1 MADGERPLSLSERL
15 DPGPE
20 GGLPAGPYGDLRR
33 ATARWAADGAEAAG
47 AFGEALL
54 DLDGPLGRSFALD
67 QPNVAGM
74 GVGAWGLMV
83 SDPGGLA
90 APEHGLKRMIGGGL
104 LGGLLEDD
112 EAPAEAEDDPDALAR
127 GADLLE
133 ALQRLDAAGAQLS
146 ESAPEGLR
154 DQVAALR
161 LDLRRRLTRE
171 RRLAPG
177 LDAALREVDRADP
190 TAPDALRARAT
201 PAEPDIPD
209 AVPARPS
216 AAALEDPYRASVDV
230 ALARE
235 PAPTDDAALEALRAR
250 IAETTAAALRHAPDS
265 AAGRAAVERARR
277 LLAEEVARS
286 GGRVDPTTAA
296 ARAALADRATRTP
309 RPAAASGVAPA
320 AGLPEVPIWSSRGDA
335 RQVVG
340 YLRADERTDA
350 LDRTDAHVRVPVPG
364 RKAPGWIDA
373 AHVREASAA
382 VAAAGRAPGA
392 LSRAL
397 RQVAGGLPSADLA
410 RLAALV
416 ARETGR
422 PISALLAEASEKPEV
437 AKAPRRARGAAGP
450 AAPSVPAGAPI
461 TIGKVDVTGLESRH
475 GARAAAL
482 LNAALAQLPDV
493 LEGRLSDPSRRA
505 LLTRRLGRLPVDLDL
520 DVADGDVRA
529 RGRVIADRI
538 ADALLSARAA
548 RVESLDLGLQLRASD
563 EGTPTQLLGAL
574 QAGDP
579 ETVGEALRGEGRTLD
594 GTVRGRLA
602 NFFGHDFGQ
611 ARVFA
616 GPMAGA
622 LARAVAAEA
631 FTHGQMVFFDPKH
644 FRPDTARGEALLAH
658 ELTHTGQADDRDAR
672 LKEAEAIAAERAYLG
687 WLQGDGAPFA
697 AELDDPLDVTAPEA
711 AQAADVASLGALRAR
726 EGRSRSGNEGPRK
739 DTEQHEE
746 RVAQVLDRV
755 QEMLVAQGLSEE
767 ERIGVLKRIF
777 SGPI

>member
-20 GGLPAGPYGDLRR
+20 GEVAAGPYGDLRR
-33 ATARWAADGAEAAG
+33 ATARWAADGSEAAG
-47 AFGEALL
+47 AFAEALL

-90 APEHGLKRMIGGGL
+90 APERGLRRMIGGGL
-104 LGGLLEDD
+104 LGGLLDD
-112 EAPAEAEDDPDALAR
+112 DDTPAEAEDDPDALAR

-133 ALQRLDAAGAQLS
+133 ALQRLDAAGAHLA

-177 LDAALREVDRADP
+177 LDAALRELDTADP
-190 TAPDALRARAT
+190 ASPEALRARAAPPVT
-201 PAEPDIPD
+201 EAPAAI
-209 AVPARPS
+209 AARPS
-216 AAALEDPYRASVDV
+216 AEALEDPYRASVDV

-235 PAPTDDAALEALRAR
+235 PAADDAQLDALRAR
-250 IAETTAAALRHAPDS
+250 IAEATEAALAQASDS

-277 LLAEEVARS
+277 LLAQEVARS

-296 ARAALADRATRTP
+296 ARAALADRETRTP
-309 RPAAASGVAPA
+309 RPSAEAGVGPA
-320 AGLPEVPIWSSRGDA
+320 EGLPEVPIWSSRGDA

-340 YLRADERTDA
+340 YLRADERTET
-350 LDRTDAHVRVPVPG
+350 LDRTDSHVRVPVPG

-373 AHVREASAA
+373 AHVREAAAA

-397 RQVAGGLPSADLA
+397 RQVAGGLPPADLA
-410 RLAALV
+410 RLAARV
-416 ARETGR
+416 AQETGR
-422 PISALLAEASEKPEV
+422 PVSALLAEAGEKPEL
-437 AKAPRRARGAAGP
+437 ARARRRDRGAAGP
-450 AAPSVPAGAPI
+450 ATPTPPAGSPI
-461 TIGKVDVTGLESRH
+461 TIGKVDVSGLESRH

-520 DVADGDVRA
+520 DVADGDVQA

-548 RVESLDLGLQLRASD
+548 RVESLDLGLTLRASD

-574 QAGDP
+574 QSGDT

-622 LARAVAAEA
+622 LTRAVAAEA

-672 LKEAEAIAAERAYLG
+672 LKEAEAIATERAYLG